1 MKVKITNV
9 DTCAVYF
16 SNGAKLSSY
25 HDADCCEYNYADF
38 EQLEEAALDTE
49 FDWPLT
55 FEETQNYGF
64 RFGNRPNKMF
74 FVPCYSFQNG
84 YYSSDV
90 DIELN
95 GEVVLN
101 VGCTIEYDY

>member
-1 MKVKITNV
+1 
-9 DTCAVYF
+9 
-16 SNGAKLSSY
+16 
-25 HDADCCEYNYADF
+25 
-38 EQLEEAALDTE
+38 
-49 FDWPLT
+49 
-55 FEETQNYGF
+55 
-64 RFGNRPNKMF
+64 MF